1 MAKRGIIS
9 PKITTISVVRRSLL
23 APDPGKAGARHGY
36 TTVFTTRAEV
46 KSRSGSS
53 EWAQVDIDGKKVS
66 DTFVIRYTTI
76 AFDARDRVRDA
87 TGHIW
92 QILAIEHVDLGRREM
107 KLHCSNQGA
116 EDVLAAR

>member
-9 PKITTISVVRRSLL
+9 PKVVTISVVRRSLL

-46 KSRSGSS
+46 TSRSGSS
-53 EWAQVDIDGKKVS
+53 EWAQVDGDGTTAS
-66 DTFVIRYTTI
+66 DTFTIRYTTI
-76 AFDARDRVRDA
+76 PFDSRDRIRDA

-92 QILAIEHVDLGRREM
+92 QILTIEHVDLGRREM
-107 KLHCSNQGA
+107 RIHCSNQGA
-116 EDVLAAR
+116 EDVPAVL